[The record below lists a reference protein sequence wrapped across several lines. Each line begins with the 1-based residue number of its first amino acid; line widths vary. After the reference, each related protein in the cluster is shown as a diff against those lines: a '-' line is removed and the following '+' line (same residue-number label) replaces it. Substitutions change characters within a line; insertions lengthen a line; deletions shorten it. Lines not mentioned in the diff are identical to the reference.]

1 MAIAVATR
9 GIGAPVADDRL
20 SLRDLRRV
28 ALEVA
33 HVVEEAGESPR
44 QLGRLLAALKRPGDG
59 LATVLHAARID
70 VMTQLGFHH
79 PQQCPMPGA
88 RHLCGHCSPHLV
100 PWAELDDFEKS
111 LARAQ
116 AVALVR
122 DILRRGTDAPLP
134 RPAGNGGG
142 R

>member
-1 MAIAVATR
+1 M
-9 GIGAPVADDRL
+9 PDERL

-28 ALEVA
+28 ALEIV
-33 HVVEEAGESPR
+33 HVVEEAGEAPR
-44 QLGRLLAALKRPGDG
+44 QLGRLLAALKRSGDG
-59 LATVLHAARID
+59 LATVLHDARAD
-70 VMTQLGFHH
+70 AMTQLGFHH
-79 PQQCPMPGA
+79 PQQCPMPDA
-88 RHLCGHCSPHLV
+88 RHRCGHCAPHLV

-116 AVALVR
+116 VVALVR

-134 RPAGNGGG
+134 GLAENGGG